1 MGRAERDTFDH
12 ALRRLA
18 KRARNVGIHLVLVT
32 QRPTTDIVNG
42 TLKSNL
48 PCRISFRLASQ
59 VDSRTIL
66 DQGGAEHLLG
76 NGDMLVSW
84 NSRILRLQGFFLLE
98 EDIRALLSL

>member
-1 MGRAERDTFDH
+1 
-12 ALRRLA
+12 
-18 KRARNVGIHLVLVT
+18 
-32 QRPTTDIVNG
+32 
-42 TLKSNL
+42 LKSNL

-84 NSRILRLQGFFLLE
+84 NSRILRLQGFFLPE

>member
-1 MGRAERDTFDH
+1 MPPTPGNLTER
-12 ALRRLA
+12 
-18 KRARNVGIHLVLVT
+18 VGATGQWHGLQQSADAVSA
-32 QRPTTDIVNG
+32 PYG
-42 TLKSNL
+42 NL

-84 NSRILRLQGFFLLE
+84 NSRILRLQGFFLPE
-98 EDIRALLSL
+98 EDLRALLSL